1 MSITEKIIFISGSHG
16 VFGGGQVYLYEL
28 DKELK
33 RRGIESCVM
42 SSDSIYDGNLE
53 IPRIDTWSYKLKNF
67 NKVIKILKKHDP
79 DRKAKIVLND
89 STLSMLSL
97 ILRMHGW
104 TVYSLIHMSIFNTNI
119 NSKFVK
125 LSYPLIRAFFIRSG
139 SKLILSVNR
148 ENEKILGKKS
158 RYIGN
163 FTVNKWQET
172 SLATKDIDFIYVG
185 RFDIEKQP
193 HLFVDIMDG
202 LREKGLDFRAVMIGD
217 GNLTS
222 EVVEIINRKKLNDF
236 IELKG
241 FLERDEILTYYE
253 KAKLIIITSKTEG
266 LPTVLLDAATRNVD
280 FISPSLGSIPYI
292 NNCYNVGK
300 ILPHNEMQSY
310 LESFL
315 KDEIAKYRSNE
326 KLKFFADSHHISS
339 FASKFLEIIK

>member
-89 STLSMLSL
+89 ITLSMLSL

-148 ENEKILGKKS
+148 ENEKILGKK
-158 RYIGN
+158 
-163 FTVNKWQET
+163 K
-172 SLATKDIDFIYVG
+172 
-185 RFDIEKQP
+185 
-193 HLFVDIMDG
+193 
-202 LREKGLDFRAVMIGD
+202 
-217 GNLTS
+217 
-222 EVVEIINRKKLNDF
+222 
-236 IELKG
+236 
-241 FLERDEILTYYE
+241 
-253 KAKLIIITSKTEG
+253 
-266 LPTVLLDAATRNVD
+266 
-280 FISPSLGSIPYI
+280 SI
-292 NNCYNVGK
+292 
-300 ILPHNEMQSY
+300 HW
-310 LESFL
+310 
-315 KDEIAKYRSNE
+315 
-326 KLKFFADSHHISS
+326 
-339 FASKFLEIIK
+339 